1 MYRNHSLNFCLRF
14 IGILFFVLVLVNGNE
29 RYAYGEEKSINDA
42 VSVTTADDDLSF
54 ISPNDVLPKVTARSA
69 IVIEAKTGKILY
81 ARDIDSLRYPASTTK
96 IMTLIYALENGHLDD
111 IVSVSEKAAETEG
124 STVWLEYNEHVKLKD
139 LLYGMMLVSGNDS
152 ATAVAEHMLGSSE
165 AFAARMTERAREL
178 GAEHTNFR
186 NVTGLPDPGH
196 YTTARDFAKIAAYGY
211 SLPGFES
218 IVSSKKYTML
228 RERAPIY
235 REVENENILLWIY
248 DGANG
253 VKTGYTDAAGRC
265 LVSAAK
271 RNGIQ
276 LIAVVFDSLY
286 MWNDSIAMLNYG
298 FQNIEPVTVVKKGS
312 KAVTVPVRG
321 GNKKQ
326 VALIAEDSVVLPKSK
341 ADREKYEVEYD
352 VPNSLNA
359 GIHRGDVVGNE
370 IILYN
375 GKRIASVPLI
385 ASESIER
392 KSLFRLIYSL
402 FT

>member
-1 MYRNHSLNFCLRF
+1 MYRNHSLKFCLRF
-14 IGILFFVLVLVNGNE
+14 IGILFFVFVVVSGHE
-29 RYAYGEEKSINDA
+29 RYAYGEEKSISDT

-69 IVIEAKTGKILY
+69 IVMEAKTGKILY

-152 ATAVAEHMLGSSE
+152 ATAVAEHMMGSSE

-186 NVTGLPDPGH
+186 NVTGLPDPRH

-211 SLPGFES
+211 SLPGFEK
-218 IVSSKKYTML
+218 IVSSQKYTML

-312 KAVTVPVRG
+312 KAVSVPVRG

-326 VALIAEDSVVLPKSK
+326 VALVAEDSVVLPKSK
-341 ADREKYEVEYD
+341 TDRDKYVVEHD

-375 GKRIASVPLI
+375 GKQVASVPLI

-402 FT
+402 FA

>member
-1 MYRNHSLNFCLRF
+1 MYRNHSLKFCLRF
-14 IGILFFVLVLVNGNE
+14 IGILFFVFVVVSGHE
-29 RYAYGEEKSINDA
+29 RYAYGEEKSISDT

-69 IVIEAKTGKILY
+69 IVMEAKTGKILY

-152 ATAVAEHMLGSSE
+152 ATAVAEHMMGSSE

-186 NVTGLPDPGH
+186 NVTGLPNPAH

-211 SLPGFES
+211 SLPGFEK
-218 IVSSKKYTML
+218 IVSSQKYTML

-312 KAVTVPVRG
+312 KAVSVPVRG

-326 VALIAEDSVVLPKSK
+326 VALVAEDSVVLPKSK
-341 ADREKYEVEYD
+341 TDRDKYVVEHD

-375 GKRIASVPLI
+375 GKQVASVPLI

-402 FT
+402 FA

>member
-111 IVSVSEKAAETEG
+111 IVSVSDKAAETEG

-211 SLPGFES
+211 SLPRFES

>member
-1 MYRNHSLNFCLRF
+1 MYRNHSLKFCLRF
-14 IGILFFVLVLVNGNE
+14 IGILFLVFVVVSGHE
-29 RYAYGEEKSINDA
+29 RYAYGEEKSISDT

-69 IVIEAKTGKILY
+69 IVMEAKTGKILY

-152 ATAVAEHMLGSSE
+152 ATAVAEHMMGSSE

-186 NVTGLPDPGH
+186 NVTGLPDPAH

-211 SLPGFES
+211 SLPGFEK
-218 IVSSKKYTML
+218 IVSSQKYTML

-312 KAVTVPVRG
+312 KAISVPVRG

-326 VALIAEDSVVLPKSK
+326 VALVAEDSVVLPKSK
-341 ADREKYEVEYD
+341 TDRDKYVVEHD

-375 GKRIASVPLI
+375 GKQVASVPLI

-402 FT
+402 FA

>member
-14 IGILFFVLVLVNGNE
+14 IGILFFVLVVINGNE

-42 VSVTTADDDLSF
+42 VSVTAADDDLSF
-54 ISPNDVLPKVTARSA
+54 IPPNDALPKVTARSA

-111 IVSVSEKAAETEG
+111 IVSVSDKAAETEG